1 MFGQFGIVSPI
12 HKDKTKRPH
21 GSSVQPKPG
30 FGISN
35 FGISIGAEIF
45 KREKASAPASSDRF
59 FVAVIKSKSATLYPK
74 STPTHSEPNP
84 KASPQLPKNSK
95 RYPKDIPKNS
105 KTIPKDSPKN
115 SK

>member
-1 MFGQFGIVSPI
+1 MPAMFGQFGIVSPI

-45 KREKASAPASSDRF
+45 FSETENYYLEKIFQALNVVHF
-59 FVAVIKSKSATLYPK
+59 
-74 STPTHSEPNP
+74 
-84 KASPQLPKNSK
+84 SPFLGGYKFRKVRKITQIFKN
-95 RYPKDIPKNS
+95 N
-105 KTIPKDSPKN
+105 
-115 SK
+115 